1 MKILAIGNKSMT
13 ERLIMALAGS
23 EFELLVTREL
33 CQAITPLEQEE
44 FDLIVIDSLANGV
57 KAACQYIRT
66 FGDVPI
72 VLMMSQR
79 EPDWE
84 EIQSADLDGYIQR
97 WVNGAELIAC
107 LRAMV
112 RRFWPAQSDQAT
124 RHYLAPMVLN
134 VKLRKSI
141 GN

>member
-1 MKILAIGNKSMT
+1 
-13 ERLIMALAGS
+13 MALVGS
-23 EFELLVTREL
+23 EFELIVTREL
-33 CQAITPLEQEE
+33 SQAITPLEQEE

-112 RRFWPAQSDQAT
+112 RRFWPAQQFDRTT

-134 VKLRKSI
+134 VTLRKPMS
-141 GN
+141 N